1 MREAILYMF
10 WTRWSKKYLL
20 ELQSAR
26 RLRSSDS
33 SGIQVED
40 VLLRNDYRPRSFRNR
55 NVIDDIFSG
64 KDGKFVPALF
74 DLERG

>member
-1 MREAILYMF
+1 
-10 WTRWSKKYLL
+10 
-20 ELQSAR
+20 
-26 RLRSSDS
+26 LRSSDS